1 MSVADRFK
9 TLLARIEPSVTTTQ
23 LYESHRSGVTNRL
36 KTVFAANK
44 VVLIGSNSR
53 DTAIGKYSD
62 VDLLLVLSRSEVTR
76 GGSLVSSDT
85 VLKNVRLQL
94 EDRYTSTN
102 IGKDRQAIV
111 VNFKDGDHPVDVVP
125 AFYEGPAAS
134 LNNYPVYGIPDGEGN
149 WMQTSPDAH
158 NRYIIEADQRSGGK
172 LKGVVRLIKFWRTT
186 RNVPL
191 NCFHVELLLAQ
202 TGVCNGVKSYAE
214 CVADVMAL
222 LAQRECRGLQ
232 DPLRISGIVKA
243 ANTEIKRQQAAASL
257 RQCAEHA
264 KQAVGFDC
272 YGYMPTAYQQ
282 WDFVF
287 HGQFPKQ

>member
-1 MSVADRFK
+1 MAVADRFK
-9 TLLARIEPSVTTTQ
+9 TLLARIEPSAATTQ
-23 LYESHRSGVTNRL
+23 LYESHRNGVTARL
-36 KTVFAANK
+36 RAVFAANR
-44 VVLIGSNSR
+44 VALIGSNAR

-94 EDRYTSTN
+94 ENRYASTD
-102 IGKDRQAIV
+102 IGKDGQAIV
-111 VNFKDGDHPVDVVP
+111 VDFRDGDHPVDIVP
-125 AFYEGPAAS
+125 AFYDGPAVN
-134 LNNYPVYGIPDGEGN
+134 LNNYPVYQIPDGEGG
-149 WMQTSPDAH
+149 WMQTSPEAH

-172 LKGVVRLIKFWRTT
+172 LKGVVRLIKFWRMT

-191 NCFHVELLLAQ
+191 NSFHVELLLAQ

-222 LAQRECRGLQ
+222 LYQRECRGLQ
-232 DPLRISGIVKA
+232 DPLGISGIVKA
-243 ANTEIKRQQAAASL
+243 ANTEAKRQQAVASL

-264 KQAVGFDC
+264 RQAVGFDD
-272 YGYMPTAYQQ
+272 YGYMPSAYQQ

-287 HGQFPKQ
+287 NGQFPKQ